1 MTDTLV
7 IAEQPDENAGR
18 RFSWGLA
25 IAGGVAAT
33 ATTFFLLLLGSG
45 FGLLLVNPV
54 THAGPTTAGFLTGGA
69 IYFFIAQAFGFA
81 AGGHLAGRLL
91 GPQIESRV
99 QEEFRA
105 AAHGLVAWAVTVLAT
120 LTMLALAGLTVAST
134 GAVTAALYGASSK
147 TTETTPSAYLVD
159 VLFRPGPSVA
169 PAAPPP
175 PTASN
180 TDNSDMSPAPSAPAN
195 TGEQAPAAANV
206 TSYFNDA
213 NARAEAGRILDQ
225 GFLRGETLSQGDHDR
240 LVDLIVAQT
249 HVSRLDA
256 ANRVDHMQS
265 DVRDKTQRAENATRK
280 AASYAS
286 LWIALSLLFGAIVA
300 MAAAVFARAE
310 DDRELAAAG

>member
-1 MTDTLV
+1 LM
-7 IAEQPDENAGR
+7 
-18 RFSWGLA
+18 
-25 IAGGVAAT
+25 
-33 ATTFFLLLLGSG
+33 LGSG

-54 THAGPTTAGFLTGGA
+54 THTGPTTTGFLTGGA

-134 GAVTAALYGASSK
+134 GAMTAALYGVSSRPA
-147 TTETTPSAYLVD
+147 ETTSSAYLVD
-159 VLFRPGPSVA
+159 VLFRPGPNVA
-169 PAAPPP
+169 AAAPPP
-175 PTASN
+175 PPASN
-180 TDNSDMSPAPSAPAN
+180 TENPDTSTGPDAAN
-195 TGEQAPAAANV
+195 TASQPAPAAANV
-206 TSYFNDA
+206 SNYISDA

-240 LVDLIVAQT
+240 LVDLVVAQA

-256 ANRVDHMQS
+256 ANRVDRMQS
-265 DVRDKTQRAENATRK
+265 DVRDKTQRAANTARK

-286 LWIALSLLFGAIVA
+286 LWIALALLFGAIVA
-300 MAAAVFARAE
+300 MAAAVYARAE
-310 DDRELAAAG
+310 DDRELAAVG